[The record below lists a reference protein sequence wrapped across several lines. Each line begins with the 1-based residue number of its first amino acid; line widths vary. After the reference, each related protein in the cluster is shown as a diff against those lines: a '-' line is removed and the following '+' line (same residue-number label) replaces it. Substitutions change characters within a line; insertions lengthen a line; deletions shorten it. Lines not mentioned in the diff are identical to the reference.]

1 MKDLTQ
7 NELEE
12 NRPSITA
19 LEGIN
24 FCLKQLYEDNTRLI
38 SDYIVHNFT
47 FEELIGALLLA
58 RDELQDFSLHEE
70 EYEN

>member
-1 MKDLTQ
+1 MKDLSHD
-7 NELEE
+7 ELEKS
-12 NRPSITA
+12 RPNITA

-24 FCLKQLYEDNTRLI
+24 FCLEQLYKDDKKLI

-58 RDELQDFSLHEE
+58 RDELQKVSIHEE
-70 EYEN
+70 EFES